1 MQNMANTEK
10 FLSHNPT
17 LLLTIGRFKLY
28 EHPLRGDEAPIYMIY
43 RGHLFNTGFY
53 DLGDFYDDNEALCE
67 EIVDGSNRIIL
78 MSE

>member
-17 LLLTIGRFKLY
+17 LLMTIGRFKLY
-28 EHPLRGDEAPIYMIY
+28 EHPLRGDTAPIYMIFQ
-43 RGHLFNTGFY
+43 GQLFNTGFY

-67 EIVDGSNRIIL
+67 EIVESSNRFY
-78 MSE
+78 SNV